1 MTKRLEGRVAL
12 ITGTASGQGRAAAI
26 RFAQEGSIVVG
37 CDLSEQANQETVA
50 LVQATGGVMTGMAP
64 VDLSDPEQARH
75 WVEAAAA
82 LHGRIDIVYNNA
94 SGPRFGSMADLSV
107 EDWQAGIRNE
117 LDLVFYVTKF
127 AWPYLAKQ
135 HGVVIT
141 TGSTSARIATPNVGM
156 AAHCAAKGGVVAL
169 SRVFATDGAPD
180 GIRAVT
186 ISPGPIRTPELE
198 RNFLSK
204 VPGAE
209 EMVLSRLL
217 SDRLGTP
224 EDVAGLAVFVASD
237 DAAWLTGVDIL
248 LDGGY
253 TAHDGLGPPAIP
265 EANPT
270 FN

>member
-1 MTKRLEGRVAL
+1 MTKRLEGKVAL

-26 RFAQEGSIVVG
+26 RFAQEGALVVG
-37 CDLSEQANQETVA
+37 CDLSEQASQETVS
-50 LVQATGGVMTGMAP
+50 LVETAGDTMTAMAP
-64 VDLSDPEQARH
+64 VDLSDPEQARE
-75 WVEAAAA
+75 WVETAAAV
-82 LHGRIDIVYNNA
+82 HGRIDVVYNNA
-94 SGPRFGSMADLSV
+94 SGPRFGRVPDLSV
-107 EDWQAGIRNE
+107 EDWQAGMHNE

-127 AWPYLAKQ
+127 AWRYLAKQ
-135 HGVVIT
+135 GGVIIS
-141 TGSTSARIATPNVGM
+141 TGSTSAHLATPGVGM

-209 EMVLSRLL
+209 QMVLSRLL
-217 SDRLGTP
+217 ADRIGTP

-237 DAAWLTGVDIL
+237 DAAWLTGADII

-253 TAHDGLGPPAIP
+253 TAHDGLGPPSGARG
-265 EANPT
+265 
-270 FN
+270 